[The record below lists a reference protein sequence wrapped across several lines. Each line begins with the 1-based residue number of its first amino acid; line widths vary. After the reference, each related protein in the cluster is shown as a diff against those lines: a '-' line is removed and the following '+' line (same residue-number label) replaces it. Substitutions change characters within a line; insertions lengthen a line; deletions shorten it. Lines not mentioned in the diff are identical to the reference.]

1 MSEQMREALKNLG
14 IRVEADE
21 EFGEATLDEIEFA
34 LDAGERK
41 LIPRDGMVRS
51 CLALIMG
58 DRMACC

>member
-1 MSEQMREALKNLG
+1 MSEQMREALSNLG
-14 IRVEADE
+14 IRVKADE
-21 EFGEATLDEIEFA
+21 VFSEATLNEIEYA

-58 DRMACC
+58 DRMARC